1 MAPMAN
7 PAAKAAT
14 PTSAPGSEALT
25 RGVARMRSAHSA
37 RGFTL
42 LELMLV
48 VTLIAVAVSMVTL
61 AFRDADAA
69 RLEEEGARLA
79 ALFEGARA
87 RARAEGAEVMWQPGK
102 EAGSGFKFIGI
113 PPEAGL
119 PTQWLDER
127 TRGEIIG
134 APALR
139 LGPEP
144 VIGAQRVVLRIE
156 DRQLVLATDG
166 MGPFVV
172 VAPTESP

>member
-1 MAPMAN
+1 MLP
-7 PAAKAAT
+7 
-14 PTSAPGSEALT
+14 
-25 RGVARMRSAHSA
+25 RRA

-48 VTLIAVAVSMVTL
+48 VALIAIVVGMTTL
-61 AFRDADAA
+61 ALRDGNAN
-69 RLEEEGARLA
+69 RLEEEGGRLV

-87 RARAEGAEVMWQPGK
+87 RARAMGIDVNWLPSK
-102 EAGSGFKFIGI
+102 EAGGGFQFTGL
-113 PPEAGL
+113 PPEASM
-119 PTQWLDER
+119 PAQWLDER
-127 TRGEIIG
+127 TVGQVIG

-172 VAPTESP
+172 VDPPLDGTPAP